1 MLRCACGSPSLRKP
15 SRTCT
20 QHLNTARSFIDTALG
35 VVMGQNHCDHD
46 TAFNILRRAAS
57 SRNLKLRD
65 LAASV
70 VESVSGDTYI
80 VVHFDP

>member
-1 MLRCACGSPSLRKP
+1 MRLRITELTETVQDLYAALEH
-15 SRTCT
+15 CT
-20 QHLNTARSFIDTALG
+20 VIDTALG
-35 VVMGQNHCDHD
+35 VVMGQNTCDHD
-46 TAFNILRRAAS
+46 AAFNILRRAAS

>member
-1 MLRCACGSPSLRKP
+1 MRLWITELTETVQDLYAALEH
-15 SRTCT
+15 CT
-20 QHLNTARSFIDTALG
+20 VIDTALG

-57 SRNLKLRD
+57 SRNMKLRD
-65 LAASV
+65 LAASF